1 VKLAEQTTLRL
12 LQMGETHQGCIGL
25 LIQTVTPASDKALIG
40 PFAEHSCISYQL
52 LIASFKAIFKTCETM
67 PSSYVVGEHFERFIR
82 EQLDGGRYSS
92 ASEVVR
98 DGLRLLE
105 EQEQL
110 RQLRILELRK
120 AVEESR
126 NDSRPPVEAEEVF
139 ERVKRKYAAKS

>member
-1 VKLAEQTTLRL
+1 
-12 LQMGETHQGCIGL
+12 
-25 LIQTVTPASDKALIG
+25 
-40 PFAEHSCISYQL
+40 
-52 LIASFKAIFKTCETM
+52 M
-67 PSSYVVGEHFERFIR
+67 PSSYVIGEHFEHFIR
-82 EQLDGGRYSS
+82 EQLQDGRYSS

-126 NDSRPPVEAEEVF
+126 KDPRPSVPAEEVF
-139 ERVKRKYAAKS
+139 ERLKRKHRSKA